1 MSDEEKAL
9 EMPVKKND
17 KDKKPKKKNVK
28 KSLGWII
35 GVVVLILISLTFV
48 LPSTMFYGDSSSAI
62 SFGKYDGK
70 SIDYT
75 YDSYFYFQLQNYYSY
90 YVNQYGACLL
100 YTSPSPR
107 D

>member
-1 MSDEEKAL
+1 MSDEQKAL

-62 SFGKYDGK
+62 SL
-70 SIDYT
+70 SI
-75 YDSYFYFQLQNYYSY
+75 F
-90 YVNQYGACLL
+90 A
-100 YTSPSPR
+100 
-107 D
+107 

>member
-17 KDKKPKKKNVK
+17 KENKPNKKKTK

-48 LPSTMFYGDSSSAI
+48 LPSTLFYGDNSSTI

-70 SIDYT
+70 R
-75 YDSYFYFQLQNYYSY
+75 
-90 YVNQYGACLL
+90 A
-100 YTSPSPR
+100 
-107 D
+107 

>member
-48 LPSTMFYGDSSSAI
+48 LPSTMF
-62 SFGKYDGK
+62 
-70 SIDYT
+70 
-75 YDSYFYFQLQNYYSY
+75 
-90 YVNQYGACLL
+90 
-100 YTSPSPR
+100 
-107 D
+107 